1 MDVIARPQSAFGGLR
16 KAWRIVKLPAL
27 RLRVVPMPNRFFA
40 TVVLLLISTLAGAES
55 ISYTRDVQPILTEKC
70 VACHACYDAPCQLN
84 LGSAEGVSRGASKT
98 PVYDGARTG
107 AVDTSRLF
115 LDAHGPLAW
124 RRKGFYSVI
133 DAQSGQAAL
142 MARMLELGQQKP
154 VEPNAKLPDSI
165 TIGVDRANQCP
176 APNEF
181 NSYANTHALEGMP
194 MGVTGLTP
202 AELQTLQGWLAAG
215 APMDQQALQ
224 ANAVE
229 LGQIKQWEDLFN
241 APGARESLVARWLY
255 EHLFLAHLYF
265 QNGDNRHFF
274 QVVRSRTP
282 SGQAIDPIASRRP
295 NDDPGIQFYYRLTA
309 VQGVIVHKTHITYP
323 LSPQKLAR
331 VKELFYGND
340 WQVQA
345 SPGYGPQ
352 RRANPFETF
361 AAIPAKAR
369 YQFMLENAEYFV
381 QTFIKGPVCRGQIA
395 TDVIRDNFWVFF
407 QDPDHDLYITDPSY
421 RGQVTEQLA
430 LPGQLDDLGAT
441 LSLWRSYRDKR
452 NEYEDA
458 RQNAYAEAPAPSWSH
473 IWAGNDNAVL
483 SIFRHYDSATVKKGL
498 IGEIPQTIWWMDYP
512 LLERTYYQLVVNYD
526 VFGNVS
532 HQAQTRLYFDL
543 IRNGAE
549 QNFLR
554 LMPADSR
561 EAILSDWYQN
571 GGKLKMWMDY
581 QDIDDDSPTGL
592 KLPEVNAKNIFATQL
607 LARYAGFNMRPDP
620 INRCETGNCYRRN
633 FPKPQQDAEQALSRL
648 ANKPAAGLKVIQ
660 QLPEATMLRVEEG
673 DGSVDFYSLLRNR
686 AHSNVAFM
694 MGESLRYQPGLDT
707 VTVYPGVMS
716 SYPNFMFNVP
726 VAQVPEFVAA
736 MEQIKDAPA
745 FEELVQR
752 WGVRRSH
759 PQFWRYFHDLDR
771 YIQRTEPAEAG
782 VLDMNR
788 YENL

>member
-1 MDVIARPQSAFGGLR
+1 MSYRSYVAAVL
-16 KAWRIVKLPAL
+16 W
-27 RLRVVPMPNRFFA
+27 FFA
-40 TVVLLLISTLAGAES
+40 MGADADS

-84 LGSAEGVSRGASKT
+84 MGSAEGVSRGASKI
-98 PVYDGARTG
+98 PVYDGGRTV
-107 AVDTSRLF
+107 AVDTTRLY
-115 LDAHGPLAW
+115 LDAHGPAAW
-124 RRKGFYSVI
+124 QRKGFSSVL
-133 DAQSGQAAL
+133 DAQGGQAAL
-142 MARMLELGQQKP
+142 MARMLELGQQHP
-154 VEPNAKLPDSI
+154 VEPNARLPESI
-165 TIGVDRANQCP
+165 QLGVERPNSCP
-176 APNEF
+176 TPGEF
-181 NSYANTHALEGMP
+181 DGYAKTHPLEGMP
-194 MGVTGLTP
+194 LGVTGLT
-202 AELQTLQGWLAAG
+202 AGELQTLQQWLAAG
-215 APMDQQALQ
+215 APLDQQALV
-224 ANAVE
+224 ANGIE
-229 LGQIKQWEDLFN
+229 LAQIKQWEDLFN
-241 APGARESLVARWLY
+241 APGAREGLAARWLY

-282 SGQAIDPIASRRP
+282 SGTPVDLIASRRP
-295 NDDPGIQFYYRLTA
+295 NDDPGTVFYYRLIP

-331 VKELFYGND
+331 VKELFYGDD

-352 RRANPFETF
+352 RRANPFDTF
-361 AAIPAKAR
+361 AAIPARAR

-381 QTFIKGPVCRGQIA
+381 QTFIRGPVCRGQIA
-395 TDVIRDNFWVFF
+395 TDVIRDNFWVLF
-407 QDPDHDLYITDPSY
+407 QDPDHDLFITDPNY
-421 RGQVTEQLA
+421 RGQITEKLA

-441 LSLWRSYRDKR
+441 LSLWRAYRDKR
-452 NEYEDA
+452 NDYENA
-458 RQNAYAEAPAPSWSH
+458 RKDAYADAPAPSWSH

-483 SIFRHYDSATVKKGL
+483 SIFRNFDSATVKKGL
-498 IGEIPQTIWWMDYP
+498 IGEVPQTLWWMDYP

-554 LMPADSR
+554 LMPADAR
-561 EAILSDWYQN
+561 DEILSDWYQD

-592 KLPEVNAKNIFATQL
+592 FLPEANAKNIFAKQL
-607 LARYAGFNMRPDP
+607 IQRYAGFNMRPDP
-620 INRCETGNCYRRN
+620 INRCADANCYRRN

-648 ANKPAAGLKVIQ
+648 TNKPAAGLKVIQ
-660 QLPEATMLRVEEG
+660 DLPEATLLRVEEA
-673 DGSVDFYSLLRNR
+673 DGSYDVYSLLRNR

-707 VTVYPGVMS
+707 LTVYPGVMS

-726 VAQVPEFVAA
+726 VKQVPEFVATL
-736 MEQIKDAPA
+736 ERVRDDVA
-745 FEELVQR
+745 FEQVVQR
-752 WGVRRSH
+752 WGIRRSH
-759 PQFWRYFHDLDR
+759 PQFWQYFHDLDR
-771 YIQRTEPAEAG
+771 YIQRTEPVEAG
-782 VLDMNR
+782 ILDMNR